1 MKQYAAPLT
10 VIAIVIAVAILVG
23 SRVDKPIVAEAKL
36 DHTFTGIC
44 THVVDG
50 DTLDVANGT
59 EVRRVRLRGI
69 DAPESKQPFGAAAK
83 AYLAKRIEKKQVTVI
98 WRKTEK
104 YGRLL
109 GDVYAGPSNELYV
122 NKDLIHA
129 GLAWRYYD
137 PSPEWDK
144 LQAKAK
150 AVRMGLWS
158 DPDAIEPS
166 EWRKGVRPAPKTTQ
180 HDD

>member
-10 VIAIVIAVAILVG
+10 VIAAVIALAIAVG

-50 DTLDVANGT
+50 DTIDCSNGT
-59 EVRRVRLRGI
+59 EVKRVRLRGI

-109 GDVYAGPSNELYV
+109 GDVYAGEWYANQDMIE
-122 NKDLIHA
+122 A

-144 LQAKAK
+144 LQAEAK

-158 DPDAIEPS
+158 DSDAIEPS
-166 EWRKGVRPAPKTTQ
+166 KWRAGERPKQ
-180 HDD
+180 RELHHDDD